1 MVAINETI
9 CFTQYTL
16 QFVLPD
22 KQNIGFTLI
31 GLGHGATEVPLS
43 VFNVRLLVK
52 DLDEV
57 EVAVVGLLQL
67 IQWEL
72 EVDLLL
78 LLGANDPGAVNGGA
92 PLPRVI
98 QMLLGY
104 IRSS

>member
-1 MVAINETI
+1 MK
-9 CFTQYTL
+9 L
-16 QFVLPD
+16 FVLPD
-22 KQNIGFTLI
+22 KQDIGVTLI
-31 GLGHGATEVPLS
+31 GLGHGATEVPLP
-43 VFNVRLLVK
+43 VLNVRLLVK

-67 IQWEL
+67 VQREL

-78 LLGANDPGAVNGGA
+78 LLGADDPGAVHWGA

-104 IRSS
+104 ICSS